1 MPGNTTAHGGKT
13 ATGRSTVVELTY
25 FVAIARHRS
34 FRRAGLEL
42 GISASGL
49 SHALKGLE
57 ERLGVRLVNRTNR
70 SVTLTVAG
78 QELRDAIDQPLERIG
93 QAVEDLNR
101 FRDAPRGRVRLN
113 VVADAAPLLL
123 GPVMGTFADRYPEI
137 EVDVVVSN
145 RMLDVVGEGFDA
157 GIRYGGTVPEDMV
170 AQRLSADTRWV
181 VAGAPAYLDRFGMPD
196 VPADLARH
204 RCLGVRLGNDRIYDW
219 EFLGREGEF
228 AVRVTSRI
236 TADDTRATLAMARAG
251 AGLLYGPEGAIKPFV
266 ERGELRLV
274 LEDWATTG
282 PGYHLYYSSRRQL
295 PAGIRLLAD
304 LIRELRPLGL

>member
-1 MPGNTTAHGGKT
+1 MVTRRDKSAGGR
-13 ATGRSTVVELTY
+13 AMLVELTY
-25 FVAIARHRS
+25 VVAIARHRN
-34 FRRAGLEL
+34 FRKAGLEL

-57 ERLGVRLVNRTNR
+57 TRLGVRLVNRTNR
-70 SVTLTVAG
+70 SVTLTAAG
-78 QELRDAIDQPLERIG
+78 QELCDAIGKPFEIIDR
-93 QAVEDLNR
+93 AVEDLNR

-113 VVADAAPLLL
+113 VVADAAPLLV
-123 GPVMGTFADRYPEI
+123 GPVMGVFADRYPEI
-137 EVDVVVSN
+137 EVDIVVSN

-170 AQRLSADTRWV
+170 AQRLSADTSWV
-181 VAGAPAYLDRFGMPD
+181 VAGAPSYFDRFGTPV
-196 VPADLARH
+196 VPADLVAH

-219 EFLGREGEF
+219 EFQGAEGEF

-236 TADDTRATLAMARAG
+236 TADDTRATLTMACAG
-251 AGLLYGPEGAIKPFV
+251 AGLLYGPAGAIEPYV
-266 ERGELRLV
+266 ERGDLRLV
-274 LEDWATTG
+274 LTDWATTG

-295 PAGIRLLAD
+295 PPGIRLLAD

>member
-1 MPGNTTAHGGKT
+1 MVTQKGKI
-13 ATGRSTVVELTY
+13 ASGRAMLVELTY
-25 FVAIARHRS
+25 VIAIARHRN
-34 FRRAGLEL
+34 FRKAGLEL

-49 SHALKGLE
+49 SHALKALE
-57 ERLGVRLVNRTNR
+57 TRLGVRLVNRTNR
-70 SVTLTVAG
+70 SVTLTAAG
-78 QELRDAIDQPLERIG
+78 QELCDAIGKPFESID

-113 VVADAAPLLL
+113 VVADAAPLLV
-123 GPVMGTFADRYPEI
+123 GPVMGVFADRYPEI

-181 VAGAPAYLDRFGMPD
+181 VAGAPSYLDRFGTPIT
-196 VPADLARH
+196 PADLAGH

-219 EFLGREGEF
+219 EFLGPEGEF

-236 TADDTRATLAMARAG
+236 TADDTRATLTMACAG
-251 AGLLYGPEGAIKPFV
+251 AGLLYGPEGAIKPYI
-266 ERGELRLV
+266 ERGDLRLV
-274 LEDWATTG
+274 LTDWATTG

-295 PAGIRLLAD
+295 PPGIRLLAD

>member
-1 MPGNTTAHGGKT
+1 MPSTPSGHGSKT
-13 ATGRSTVVELTY
+13 AAGRSTLIELTY

-34 FRRAGLEL
+34 FRRAGLDL

-57 ERLGVRLVNRTNR
+57 ERLGVRLLNRTNR

-78 QELRDAIDQPLERIG
+78 EELCDAIGQPLERIE

-123 GPVMGTFADRYPEI
+123 SPVMGVFADRYPEI

-145 RMLDVVGEGFDA
+145 RMLDIVGEGFDA
-157 GIRYGGTVPEDMV
+157 GIRYGGTVPEDMI

-181 VAGAPAYLDRFGMPD
+181 VAGAPAYLDRFGTPE
-196 VPADLARH
+196 VPADLAGH
-204 RCLGVRLGNDRIYDW
+204 RCLGVRLGNDRMYDW
-219 EFLGREGEF
+219 EFMGPEGEF
-228 AVRVTSRI
+228 VVRVTSRI
-236 TADDTRATLAMARAG
+236 TADDTRATLGMARVG
-251 AGLLYGPEGAIKPFV
+251 AGLLYGPEGAIQPFI

-274 LEDWATTG
+274 LERWATTG
-282 PGYHLYYSSRRQL
+282 PGYHLYYSSRRQV
-295 PAGIRLLAD
+295 PAGIRLLVD
-304 LIRELRPLGL
+304 LIREMRPLGL

>member
-1 MPGNTTAHGGKT
+1 MVVRAGK
-13 ATGRSTVVELTY
+13 AAGGRSMLVELTY
-25 FVAIARHRS
+25 VIAIARHRN
-34 FRRAGLEL
+34 FRKAGLEL

-57 ERLGVRLVNRTNR
+57 TRLGVRLVNRTNR
-70 SVTLTVAG
+70 SVTLTAAG
-78 QELRDAIDQPLERIG
+78 QELCDAIGKPFESIDR
-93 QAVEDLNR
+93 AVEDLDR

-113 VVADAAPLLL
+113 VVADAAPLLV
-123 GPVMGTFADRYPEI
+123 GPVMGVFADRYPEI

-181 VAGAPAYLDRFGMPD
+181 VAGAPSYLDRFGTPI
-196 VPADLARH
+196 VPADLAGH

-219 EFLGREGEF
+219 EFWGPEGEF

-236 TADDTRATLAMARAG
+236 TADDTRATLTMACAG
-251 AGLLYGPEGAIKPFV
+251 AGLLYGPEGAIKPYV
-266 ERGELRLV
+266 ERGDLQLV
-274 LEDWATTG
+274 LTDWATTG
-282 PGYHLYYSSRRQL
+282 AGYHLYYSSRHQL
-295 PAGIRLLAD
+295 PTGIRLLAD

>member
-1 MPGNTTAHGGKT
+1 MIARAGKAAGGR
-13 ATGRSTVVELTY
+13 AILVELTY
-25 FVAIARHRS
+25 VVAIARHRS
-34 FRRAGLEL
+34 FRKAGLEL

-57 ERLGVRLVNRTNR
+57 TRLGVRLVNRTNR
-70 SVTLTVAG
+70 SVTLTAAG
-78 QELRDAIDQPLERIG
+78 QELCEAVGKPFESIG
-93 QAVEDLNR
+93 KALEDLDR

-113 VVADAAPLLL
+113 VVADAAPLLV
-123 GPVMGTFADRYPEI
+123 GPVMGVFADRYPEI

-181 VAGAPAYLDRFGMPD
+181 VAGAPTYLERFGTPTT
-196 VPADLARH
+196 PGDLAAH

-219 EFLGREGEF
+219 EFLGPEGEF

-236 TADDTRATLAMARAG
+236 TADDTRATLTMACAG
-251 AGLLYGPEGAIKPFV
+251 AGLVYGPEGAIKPYV
-266 ERGELRLV
+266 ERGDLQLV
-274 LEDWATTG
+274 LTEWATTG
-282 PGYHLYYSSRRQL
+282 PGYYLYYPSRRQL
-295 PAGIRLLAD
+295 PPGIRLLAD
-304 LIRELRPLGL
+304 LIREVRPLGL

>member
-1 MPGNTTAHGGKT
+1 MVARTGKT
-13 ATGRSTVVELTY
+13 AGGRALLVELTY
-25 FVAIARHRS
+25 VVAIARHRN
-34 FRRAGLEL
+34 FRKAGLEL

-57 ERLGVRLVNRTNR
+57 ARLGVRLVNRTNR
-70 SVTLTVAG
+70 SVTLTAAG
-78 QELRDAIDQPLERIG
+78 QELCDAIGKPFESIER
-93 QAVEDLNR
+93 ALEDLNR

-113 VVADAAPLLL
+113 VVADAAPLLV
-123 GPVMGTFADRYPEI
+123 GPVMGVFADRYPEI

-181 VAGAPAYLDRFGMPD
+181 VAGAPSYLDRFGMPV
-196 VPADLARH
+196 VPADLAEH

-219 EFLGREGEF
+219 EFRGSEGEF

-236 TADDTRATLAMARAG
+236 TADDTRATLTMACAG
-251 AGLLYGPEGAIKPFV
+251 AGLLYGPEGAIKPYV
-266 ERGELRLV
+266 ERGDLRLV
-274 LEDWATTG
+274 LTDWATTG

-295 PAGIRLLAD
+295 PPGIRLLAD

>member
-1 MPGNTTAHGGKT
+1 ML
-13 ATGRSTVVELTY
+13 VELTY
-25 FVAIARHRS
+25 VVTIARHRS
-34 FRRAGLEL
+34 FRKAGLEL

-57 ERLGVRLVNRTNR
+57 TRLGVRLINRTNR
-70 SVTLTVAG
+70 SVTLTAAG
-78 QELRDAIDQPLERIG
+78 QELCDAIGKPFESIDR
-93 QAVEDLNR
+93 AVEDLNR
-101 FRDAPRGRVRLN
+101 FRDSPRGRVRLN
-113 VVADAAPLLL
+113 VVADAAPLLV
-123 GPVMGTFADRYPEI
+123 GPVMGVFADRYPEI

-181 VAGAPAYLDRFGMPD
+181 VAGAPSYLDRFGTPA
-196 VPADLARH
+196 VPTDLAAH

-219 EFLGREGEF
+219 EFLGPEGEF

-236 TADDTRATLAMARAG
+236 TADDTRATLTMACAG
-251 AGLLYGPEGAIKPFV
+251 AGLLYGPEGAIKPYV
-266 ERGELRLV
+266 ERGDLRLV
-274 LEDWATTG
+274 LTDWATTG

-295 PAGIRLLAD
+295 PPGIRLLAD